1 MAKKTIK
8 KDAAAEEAV
17 QLDHG
22 AMYVIEGTGKIDA
35 LPYGERYEVT
45 GEIAALLIRTGRAKL
60 A

>member
-8 KDAAAEEAV
+8 KDVTDQEAV
-17 QLDHG
+17 QLDHS

-35 LPYGERYEVT
+35 LPKGERHEVT
-45 GEIAALLIRTGRAKL
+45 GEIAELLIRTGRATL